1 MKNNPNKQTNKN
13 KKQRISYKA
22 NANIKA
28 QRKHNKC
35 FSQTSTYAMSANG
48 LVLLVA
54 WALLELSDLR
64 IVLFCDDV
72 GDGI

>member
-1 MKNNPNKQTNKN
+1 
-13 KKQRISYKA
+13 
-22 NANIKA
+22 
-28 QRKHNKC
+28 
-35 FSQTSTYAMSANG
+35 

-72 GDGI
+72 GDGIWLFMPKKS